1 MKMTVDKVRD
11 RFSGTG
17 LFRNCSPDEVL
28 EAIKR
33 PFVTMGA
40 KAEVLLIPKAREAEA
55 LSILRGIWQ
64 NDPKDWS
71 FGYCSCIAE
80 TASLMLKSAIPSSSY
95 RLLVSSKTQKKE
107 LPRKLPLKIKKHFI
121 LRWED
126 RCFDPLRGA
135 DCSWLRHGYSKRGFR
150 HASFLNPTNRARI
163 RYPSA
168 NALLLLAWVIHGRG
182 RADECR
188 NGALFI
194 KEIQALWK
202 TDSHRKSIK
211 EEILLALRKLEAVR
225 P

>member
-1 MKMTVDKVRD
+1 MKMTVDRVRD
-11 RFSGTG
+11 RFSRTG

-28 EAIKR
+28 EAIER

-40 KAEVLLIPKAREAEA
+40 RTEVLLIAKAREAEA

-80 TASLMLKSAIPSSSY
+80 TASLMLKSAIPSSNY
-95 RLLVSSKTQKKE
+95 RLLVSKKTQKKE

-126 RCFDPLRGA
+126 RCFDPLKGA
-135 DCSWLRHGYSKRGFR
+135 DCSWLHRYSMLGFR

-168 NALLLLAWVIHGRG
+168 NALLLLAWVIHLRG
-182 RADECR
+182 REEECR
-188 NGALFI
+188 KGALFI

-202 TDSHRKSIK
+202 TVSHRKSIK
-211 EEILLALRKLEAVR
+211 EEILLALRELEAAR